1 MNRYSDHTHD
11 TLEQQYLSNSR
22 KDWEE
27 SNRGKAAKS
36 STNINP
42 NVVDYE
48 GLTELSPLGL
58 PQLYVGLSATSGN
71 L

>member
-1 MNRYSDHTHD
+1 MTLWSSSTFP
-11 TLEQQYLSNSR
+11 TLER
-22 KDWEE
+22 DWEE
-27 SNRGKAAKS
+27 SSQGKAAKR

-58 PQLYVGLSATSGN
+58 PQLYMGLSATSGN

>member
-11 TLEQQYLSNSR
+11 TLEKEYLSTLER
-22 KDWEE
+22 DWEE
-27 SNRGKAAKS
+27 SSRGKAAKS
-36 STNINP
+36 STNINL

-48 GLTELSPLGL
+48 GLIELSPLGL
-58 PQLYVGLSATSGN
+58 PQLYMELSAISGN